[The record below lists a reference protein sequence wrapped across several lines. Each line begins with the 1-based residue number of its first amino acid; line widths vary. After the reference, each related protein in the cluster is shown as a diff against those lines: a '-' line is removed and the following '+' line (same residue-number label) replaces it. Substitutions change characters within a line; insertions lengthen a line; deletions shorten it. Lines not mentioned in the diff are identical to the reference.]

1 MSIFSVAITVSCVL
15 LFLHGFFSPHCPSC
29 LCMSNPPPHPPTV
42 SPQHES
48 ESTKIVS
55 SSAPSVKTEHTAL
68 PKSTSSSLDDA
79 EVKKIMEEC
88 KQLQME
94 VQRLRE
100 ENKQIRVRCSKT
112 TGLFYQHE
120 SLLQALFSFEHDAEK
135 QNCSLIKTTPP
146 VLFGLCLIA
155 ASIAGGRW
163 TEEEEDD
170 LRCCCS
176 LLFYGERF
184 HDGGRPMHPRPG
196 AVCALLRHR
205 SHHWQAGDVKMDR
218 TVTDEQTMCSRM

>member
-1 MSIFSVAITVSCVL
+1 MFLVCVHFL
-15 LFLHGFFSPHCPSC
+15 SLSRHHCILCDVISSWVLFTSLPILSLYVSPH
-29 LCMSNPPPHPPTV
+29 LQPPPPPTV

-112 TGLFYQHE
+112 TGVYIGMSPSSRLC
-120 SLLQALFSFEHDAEK
+120 SALNMMLRSK
-135 QNCSLIKTTPP
+135 I
-146 VLFGLCLIA
+146 VL
-155 ASIAGGRW
+155 
-163 TEEEEDD
+163 
-170 LRCCCS
+170 
-176 LLFYGERF
+176 
-184 HDGGRPMHPRPG
+184 
-196 AVCALLRHR
+196 
-205 SHHWQAGDVKMDR
+205 
-218 TVTDEQTMCSRM
+218 